1 MQDLPVYSKRL
12 TLRGVIRFDEIVPVL
27 EMEGRKLPPKTK
39 TRGTMAG
46 EWDSE
51 TEKNMMLALT
61 FEYKMVIDDWQKTPA
76 YHALVR
82 N

>member
-1 MQDLPVYSKRL
+1 
-12 TLRGVIRFDEIVPVL
+12 
-27 EMEGRKLPPKTK
+27 MEGRKLPPKTK